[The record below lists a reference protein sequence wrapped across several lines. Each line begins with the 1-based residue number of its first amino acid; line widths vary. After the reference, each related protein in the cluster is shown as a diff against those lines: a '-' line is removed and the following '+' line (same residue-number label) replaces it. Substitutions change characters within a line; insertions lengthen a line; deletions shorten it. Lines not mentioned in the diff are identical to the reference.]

1 LENGLKSNLIT
12 SSNYPDDNQLFNDA
26 NTVIRKW
33 LTSASGL
40 VLFTLIAIVLIA
52 LLFDKSAYT
61 QEEIDWCAAERPL
74 VPMDICA
81 REFGY

>member
-1 LENGLKSNLIT
+1 
-12 SSNYPDDNQLFNDA
+12 
-26 NTVIRKW
+26 VIRKW
-33 LTSASGL
+33 LKSVSGL
-40 VLFTLIAIVLIA
+40 ALLTLIAIVLTV